1 MALNFFTKEEG
12 EGVMFCRAVHARWPG
27 ARAQAYREPVYGEW
41 LYSIKFANG
50 MVIEGPDM
58 MAVARQADT
67 YAQGVKNLTGE
78 YP

>member
-1 MALNFFTKEEG
+1 MAYAFFTEE
-12 EGVMFCRAVHARWPG
+12 EQGVRFCRAAQAHFPG
-27 ARAQAYREPVYGEW
+27 ARAQAYRETVLGTW
-41 LYSIKFANG
+41 LYAIKFANG

-58 MAVARQADT
+58 MVVARQADT

>member
-1 MALNFFTKEEG
+1 MAYAFFTEEQQG
-12 EGVMFCRAVHARWPG
+12 IMFCRAVQAQWPG
-27 ARAQAYREPVYGEW
+27 ARAQAYRETVLSTW
-41 LYSIKFANG
+41 LYAVKFANG

-58 MAVARQADT
+58 MVVARQADT